1 MAVERL
7 VEEIKKL
14 TPKQKEELFRKLG
27 ITLPIENEEFRG
39 GPDDPLAELIGMFK
53 GPGTG
58 SRKYKE
64 DLYGGDSIVLLD
76 ERGIAHQCDYIKHAI
91 ISG

>member
-1 MAVERL
+1 MAIERL
-7 VEEIKKL
+7 AEEIRRL
-14 TPKQKEELFRKLG
+14 TPQQKKELFRKLE
-27 ITLPIENEEFRG
+27 IALPDPEKEESRG

-64 DLYGGDSIVLLD
+64 DLYGG
-76 ERGIAHQCDYIKHAI
+76 ERPL
-91 ISG
+91 

>member
-27 ITLPIENEEFRG
+27 ITLPIPENEELRG
-39 GPDDPLAELIGMFK
+39 GPDDPLAELIGMLK

-64 DLYGGDSIVLLD
+64 DLYGG
-76 ERGIAHQCDYIKHAI
+76 ERPL
-91 ISG
+91 

>member
-1 MAVERL
+1 MAIERL
-7 VEEIKKL
+7 AEEIRKL
-14 TPKQKEELFRKLG
+14 TPQQKKELFRRLEITLPEIEKEEL
-27 ITLPIENEEFRG
+27 RG

-64 DLYGGDSIVLLD
+64 DLYGG
-76 ERGIAHQCDYIKHAI
+76 ERPL
-91 ISG
+91 